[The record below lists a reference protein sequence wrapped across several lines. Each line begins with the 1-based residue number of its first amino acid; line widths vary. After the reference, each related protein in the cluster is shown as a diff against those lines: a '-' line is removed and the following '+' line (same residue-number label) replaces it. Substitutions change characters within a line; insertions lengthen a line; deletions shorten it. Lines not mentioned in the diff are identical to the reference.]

1 MIRIKSFFTKLLQW
15 EHWPTFMFYAPLI
28 PYYIISA
35 IKAKHPVFFLTI
47 NPAIKYSGHGTESK
61 YETIQMIPQRY
72 RPLSILIH
80 SGSTINDVLLKIK
93 EKNIHFPL
101 IAKPDIGFRGYL
113 VKKIDSKD
121 ELELYLKKNK
131 LDIIIQE
138 FIDYKKECG
147 ILYYRLPGEKQ
158 GKITS
163 ITLKKFLTV
172 TGNGK
177 SNLSELIITDKRAY
191 LYYSLLKNIHKEKMF
206 NIPKDGELIKLTVIG
221 NHSKGTQFL
230 NGNHL
235 ISVDLEQTF
244 DVINDHIDGWNY
256 GRLDIKYN
264 SFEELTT
271 GVNFKILEINGIIS
285 EPTHI
290 YDPTNA
296 SYFDAIKNIKK
307 HWEIMNV
314 IALKNHS
321 VFKIP
326 YPKIKPY
333 IKDLLWLR
341 KHSKTLINLN
351 KLN

>member
-1 MIRIKSFFTKLLQW
+1 MIKIKSFLTKLLEW
-15 EHWPTFMFYAPLI
+15 EHWPTFMFYVPLI
-28 PYYIISA
+28 PYYIISS

-61 YETIQMIPQRY
+61 YETIQMIPQIY

-80 SGSTINDVLLKIK
+80 SGSTINDVLSKIK
-93 EKNIHFPL
+93 EKKIHFPL

-121 ELELYLKKNK
+121 ELEIYLKKNR

-138 FIDYKKECG
+138 FIDYKNECG

-177 SNLSELIITDKRAY
+177 SNLSELILTDKRAY

-235 ISVDLEQTF
+235 ISVELEQTF
-244 DVINDHIDGWNY
+244 DVINDQINGWNY

-264 SFEELTT
+264 SFEELTA

-314 IALKNHS
+314 IANRNHQI
-321 VFKIP
+321 FKIP
-326 YPKIKPY
+326 YSKTIPY
-333 IKDLLWLR
+333 IKDMLWLR
-341 KHSKTLINLN
+341 KHSKTLIKLN
-351 KLN
+351 KIN

>member
-15 EHWPTFMFYAPLI
+15 EHWPTFMFYVPLI
-28 PYYIISA
+28 PYYIISS

-61 YETIQMIPQRY
+61 YETIQMIPQRH

-80 SGSTINDVLLKIK
+80 RASTINDVLSKIK
-93 EKNIHFPL
+93 EKKIHFPL

-113 VKKIDSKD
+113 VKKIDSKG
-121 ELELYLKKNK
+121 ELEIYLKKNR
-131 LDIIIQE
+131 LDVIIQE
-138 FIDYKKECG
+138 FIDYKNECG

-177 SNLSELIITDKRAY
+177 SNLSELILTDKRAY
-191 LYYSLLKNIHKEKMF
+191 LYFALLKNIHKEKMF

-221 NHSKGTQFL
+221 NHSKGTQFI

-235 ISVDLEQTF
+235 ISEDLEQTF
-244 DVINDHIDGWNY
+244 DNIKEQIDGWNY

-264 SFEELTT
+264 SFEELTA

-307 HWEIMNV
+307 HWKIMNV
-314 IALKNHS
+314 IALKNHTDL
-321 VFKIP
+321 KIP
-326 YPKIKPY
+326 YPKITPY
-333 IKDLLWLR
+333 IKELLWLR
-341 KHSKTLINLN
+341 KHSKALINLN